1 MKTSIIALALVLLAA
16 CANQQPAVPSDAF
29 RVGWTGMPD
38 NSILPRKSAGILK
51 GNPNCLGDNVSPAI
65 NWSNA
70 PEKTRSFVLFLDDQ
84 AGRIGLGVSHMVVY
98 GIPPNVSSFAEGEL
112 SSAPQPNR
120 FVAGKSTPGL
130 PGWFG
135 PCPPRGN
142 APQHYAMTLIATT
155 LEPTELS
162 PGLTKSEVLKALE
175 GGKTLRAA
183 SYVFRYA
190 H

>member
-1 MKTSIIALALVLLAA
+1 MKKFAAAASLALLAA
-16 CANQQPAVPSDAF
+16 CATQESPVPPGAF
-29 RVGWTGMPD
+29 RVSWTGMSD
-38 NSILPRKSAGILK
+38 NSVLPRKSAGNLK
-51 GNPNCLGDNVSPAI
+51 TNPNCLGENVSPAVE
-65 NWSNA
+65 WSNA
-70 PEKTRSFVLFLDDQ
+70 PDRTRSFVLLLDDQ
-84 AGRIGLGVSHMVVY
+84 AGRIGLGVSHLVVY
-98 GIPPNVSSFAEGEL
+98 GIPANVSSFAEGEL
-112 SSAPQPNR
+112 SSAPQGAR

-130 PGWFG
+130 TGWFG

-162 PGLTKSEVLKALE
+162 PGLTKAEVLKALE